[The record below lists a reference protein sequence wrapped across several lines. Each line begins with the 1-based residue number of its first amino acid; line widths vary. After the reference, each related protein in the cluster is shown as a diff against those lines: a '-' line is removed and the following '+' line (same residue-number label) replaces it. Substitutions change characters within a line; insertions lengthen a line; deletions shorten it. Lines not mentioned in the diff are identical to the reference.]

1 MADRRRTR
9 EQWQSIVEGWSSSSL
24 TQAQYC
30 AQQGISVTSFHRWR
44 DRLAQDVDSG
54 DRGTRQDVTERVGW
68 VPVELHEVPASV
80 MAGPALTLVLANGL
94 RLEVGADFEPRTLR
108 RVLAVL
114 LEPLAA

>member
-9 EQWQSIVEGWSSSSL
+9 EQWQTIVEGWPKSSL

-44 DRLAQDVDSG
+44 DRLDQETDLG
-54 DRGTRQDVTERVGW
+54 NRGTRQDIAERIHW
-68 VPVELHEVPASV
+68 VPIERLEVPALE
-80 MAGPALTLVLANGL
+80 AGPALTLVLANGL
-94 RLEVGADFEPRTLR
+94 RLEVGSDFEPRTLR

-114 LEPLAA
+114 QEPLAA